1 MSHSP
6 KSTFGIH
13 APRLSRRTMLR
24 GAGVAVALP
33 ALECMVPRSF
43 AQSNQ
48 TVPRRMVAI
57 NFELSFHPPNLMPE
71 ESGRDYKLTP
81 YLQPLKDVR
90 NDFTVISGTSHPEV
104 DGGHAASKSWLTGAP
119 HPGAANFRNSIS
131 IDQLAAQQI
140 GLQTRF
146 ASRQMGAGIA
156 ISPNGVKLPGSPY
169 PVHHFNEMFLEG
181 RPDQKA
187 KRLDRLR
194 EGQSVLDTVLEASR
208 RMQQR
213 VSKQDQQKLDE
224 YFTSVR
230 DAEKNLQK
238 FEQWQNRPKPTV
250 DAKPPTRIQNRAMII
265 QKAKQFYDVMHL
277 ALQTDSTR
285 LMTYVVGD
293 SSQVPVLPGVSQNY
307 HDLSHHGKDPEKLK
321 QLAIVE
327 GEHLKLY
334 GDFLRKL
341 KETSEGDSTL
351 LDRTMVMLGSHMH
364 SGGHDNRNLPILL
377 AGGGF
382 EHGQHLAFDQT
393 DNTPLANLH
402 VSMLQTLGL
411 EIDRFATSTGPLN
424 GLEV

>member
-1 MSHSP
+1 MSRSL
-6 KSTFGIH
+6 KSAFGIH

-33 ALECMVPRSF
+33 ALECMVPRSV
-43 AQSNQ
+43 AQANN

-57 NFELSFHPPNLMPE
+57 NFELSFHPPNLIPE
-71 ESGRDYKLTP
+71 KAGHDYELTP
-81 YLQPLKDVR
+81 YLQPLEDVR

-104 DGGHAASKSWLTGAP
+104 DGGHSASVSWLTGAP

-131 IDQLAAQQI
+131 IDQLAARQI

-146 ASRQMGAGIA
+146 ASRQMGSGIA
-156 ISPNGVKLPGSPY
+156 ISANGVKLPGSPY
-169 PVHHFNEMFLEG
+169 PLHHFNEMFLEG
-181 RPDQKA
+181 RPDEKA
-187 KRLDRLR
+187 ERLRRFR

-208 RMQQR
+208 RMKQR
-213 VSKQDQQKLDE
+213 VSRQDQQKLDE

-230 DAEKNLQK
+230 DAERNLLK
-238 FEQWQNRPKPTV
+238 SEQWQNRPKPAV
-250 DAKPPTRIQNRAMII
+250 DVKPPTRLQNRAMII
-265 QKAKQFYDVMHL
+265 ELAKQFYDVMHL

-285 LMTYVVGD
+285 LMTYVVGG
-293 SSQVPVLPGVSQNY
+293 STQVPALPGVSQNY
-307 HDLSHHGKDPEKLK
+307 HDLSHHGQDPEKLK
-321 QLAIVE
+321 QLGIVE

-341 KETSEGDSTL
+341 KETSESDSNL

-364 SGGHDNRNLPILL
+364 SGGHNNQNLPIIL

-382 EHGQHLAFDQT
+382 QHGQHLAFDQN

-402 VSMLQTLGL
+402 VSMLQRLGL
-411 EIDRFATSTGPLN
+411 EIDRFASSTGTMN
-424 GLEV
+424 GIR

>member
-1 MSHSP
+1 
-6 KSTFGIH
+6 
-13 APRLSRRTMLR
+13 MLR

-33 ALECMVPRSF
+33 ALECMVPRAV
-43 AQSNQ
+43 AQSALSA
-48 TVPRRMVAI
+48 PRRMVAI

-71 ESGRDYKLTP
+71 KAGRDYELTP
-81 YLQPLKDVR
+81 YLEPLADVR

-104 DGGHAASKSWLTGAP
+104 DGGHAASKSWLSGAL
-119 HPGAANFRNSIS
+119 HPGAANFKNSIS
-131 IDQLAAQQI
+131 IDQLAAKQI

-146 ASRQMGAGIA
+146 ASRQMGSGIA
-156 ISPNGVKLPGSPY
+156 ISANGVKLPGSPY
-169 PVHHFNEMFLEG
+169 PVHHFSEMFLEG
-181 RPDQKA
+181 RPDEKS

-208 RMQQR
+208 RMQLR
-213 VSKQDQQKLDE
+213 VSKQDRQKLDE

-230 DAEKNLQK
+230 DAERNLVK
-238 FEQWQNRPKPTV
+238 SEQWQSRPKPTV

-307 HDLSHHGKDPEKLK
+307 HDLSHHGQDPEKLK
-321 QLAIVE
+321 QLGIIEA
-327 GEHLKLY
+327 EHLKLY

-341 KETSEGDSTL
+341 KETSEGDSNL

-382 EHGQHLAFDQT
+382 KHGQHLAFDQT
-393 DNTPLANLH
+393 SNSPLANLH
-402 VSMLQTLGL
+402 VSMLQRLGL
-411 EIDRFATSTGPLN
+411 EVDRFATSTGTLS
-424 GLEV
+424 GLEFRI